1 MRVPAM
7 SAMGSRLAGAALAG
21 LLICAPPPASARG
34 GWDDDGDGHRHH
46 SRGHRRHHDRH
57 HEHGEWCAPRHGHG
71 YSYGYRPAP
80 GYGWYAPRYVEHA
93 RYRCEPCGYW
103 YDEEA
108 SFHRHIHRHHH
119 IAQAVIPMVIGAAAF
134 GWIFYGH

>member
-1 MRVPAM
+1 MRAL
-7 SAMGSRLAGAALAG
+7 AMGSRLGGVALAS
-21 LLICAPPPASARG
+21 LLILAPPPASARG
-34 GWDDDGDGHRHH
+34 GWHGD
-46 SRGHRRHHDRH
+46 RGHHHGHGDHPDRH
-57 HEHGEWCAPRHGHG
+57 HEHGEWCAPRHSHVDH
-71 YSYGYRPAP
+71 YYEPVPAW
-80 GYGWYAPRYVEHA
+80 GWYAPRPVVHA

-119 IAQAVIPMVIGAAAF
+119 IAQALVPMMIGAAAF

>member
-1 MRVPAM
+1 
-7 SAMGSRLAGAALAG
+7 MGSRLAGAALAG

-34 GWDDDGDGHRHH
+34 
-46 SRGHRRHHDRH
+46 RGHDRSHGHHRHHDRH
-57 HEHGEWCAPRHGHG
+57 HEHGDWCAPRHDSG

-80 GYGWYAPRYVEHA
+80 GYGWYAPPPVVYA